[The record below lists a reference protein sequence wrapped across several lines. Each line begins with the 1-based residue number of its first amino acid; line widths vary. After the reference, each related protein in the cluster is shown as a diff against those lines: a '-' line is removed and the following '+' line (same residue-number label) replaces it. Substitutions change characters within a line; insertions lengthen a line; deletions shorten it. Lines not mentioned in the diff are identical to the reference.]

1 MIFSEI
7 KSAIDLWERL
17 RKWYGSLN
25 NDTETVAARFVRL
38 FESHG
43 VHRNQ
48 IPRFFGNGL
57 TLKDVQEDSLLI
69 SKLDEDLLETAC
81 KLFAVRREWL
91 DGAEA
96 RAHTEHDFYK
106 RPADFLIFI
115 NERKAANI
123 EGELSGELFA
133 PEDASSNAEAIL
145 ILKEVIGYIGSEQ
158 IYRYYLCNNWS
169 FSYWKARA
177 YLTAC
182 IAIAWKS
189 HVFIHGTFAPVKSIS
204 KLATG
209 EILLGDQKTGVET
222 LHGKKWYPE
231 DMAFNPEVY
240 LKGIDSE
247 LNGFGIKSAI
257 TLWLDLEN
265 QGFMDTGMENNS
277 RKLFNEKAG

>member
-69 SKLDEDLLETAC
+69 SKLDEGLLETAC

-96 RAHTEHDFYK
+96 LAHTEHDFYK

-115 NERKAANI
+115 NELKAGNI
-123 EGELSGELFA
+123 EGELSG
-133 PEDASSNAEAIL
+133 
-145 ILKEVIGYIGSEQ
+145 
-158 IYRYYLCNNWS
+158 
-169 FSYWKARA
+169 
-177 YLTAC
+177 
-182 IAIAWKS
+182 
-189 HVFIHGTFAPVKSIS
+189 
-204 KLATG
+204 
-209 EILLGDQKTGVET
+209 
-222 LHGKKWYPE
+222 
-231 DMAFNPEVY
+231 
-240 LKGIDSE
+240 
-247 LNGFGIKSAI
+247 
-257 TLWLDLEN
+257 
-265 QGFMDTGMENNS
+265 
-277 RKLFNEKAG
+277 